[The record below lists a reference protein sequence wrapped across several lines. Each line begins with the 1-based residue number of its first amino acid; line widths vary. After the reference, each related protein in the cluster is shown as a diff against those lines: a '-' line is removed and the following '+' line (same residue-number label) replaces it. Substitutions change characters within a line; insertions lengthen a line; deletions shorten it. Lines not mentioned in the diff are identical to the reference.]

1 MQTVN
6 FDTNGKTV
14 RTTLICTAEE
24 WASILTAVQGERRK
38 TVRSKRPVQQPQAK
52 ISALLRQTARDV
64 NILDRYQLAGTMRY
78 VARKLS
84 AMR

>member
-38 TVRSKRPVQQPQAK
+38 TVRSKRPAQQAK
-52 ISALLRQTARDV
+52 HKIMPMCCTCASRNTEL
-64 NILDRYQLAGTMRY
+64 NCGTCRGHSNY
-78 VARKLS
+78 SPA
-84 AMR
+84 